1 MTKLLTREQVY
12 DLPVVE
18 MANYTNKVFKS
29 NRLKEKFGFS
39 EKGVYEIPDETILY
53 DPTSR
58 QAHDKLYKNLTT
70 INAMKTDLFAD
81 DWLICDVAYEVVEG
95 SFGAEESLKNPTEEN
110 DFESVVQGIIYALE
124 DGEALSHIV
133 PSDVSE
139 EISTSAVDTVYGVFS
154 DLLDAL
160 QGKVNHS
167 ESEQISKIAK
177 EMAVWIEKEIKE
189 NNSSMKDAIKFVL
202 KKLSD
207 HTPATNY
214 VFNTYKSL
222 LNILTGY
229 AMELD
234 LRQIN

>member
-39 EKGVYEIPDETILY
+39 ENGVYEIPDETILY
-53 DPTSR
+53 DPTSQ

-95 SFGAEESLKNPTEEN
+95 AFGAEERLKDQTEEN
-110 DFESVVQGIIYALE
+110 DFESIVQGTVDALC

-160 QGKVNHS
+160 QGKVKHS

-202 KKLSD
+202 KKLSE

-229 AMELD
+229 ALEMD
-234 LRQIN
+234 LRQID

>member
-39 EKGVYEIPDETILY
+39 ENGVYEIPDETILY

-81 DWLICDVAYEVVEG
+81 DWLISDVAYEVVEG
-95 SFGAEESLKNPTEEN
+95 AFGAEESLKNPTEEN
-110 DFESVVQGIIYALE
+110 DFESVVQGIIY
-124 DGEALSHIV
+124 
-133 PSDVSE
+133 E

-177 EMAVWIEKEIKE
+177 EMAVWIEKEVKE

-202 KKLSD
+202 KKLSE

-214 VFNTYKSL
+214 VFNTYKSCYGTGFKADRL
-222 LNILTGY
+222 TILT
-229 AMELD
+229 
-234 LRQIN
+234 